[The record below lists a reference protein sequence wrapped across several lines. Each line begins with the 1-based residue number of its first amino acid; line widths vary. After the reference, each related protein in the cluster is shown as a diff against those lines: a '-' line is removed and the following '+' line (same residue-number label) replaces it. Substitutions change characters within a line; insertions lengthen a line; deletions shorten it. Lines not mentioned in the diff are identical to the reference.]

1 MVNRM
6 KNEYI
11 PRLSVIRQVIKH
23 TELEYTFRMD
33 FEGEVKPGQF
43 FEISLPKYGEA
54 PISVSGIGDGTVDFT
69 IRRVGK
75 VTNEIFENYA
85 GDKLFIRGPYGNGFD
100 LEEFKGKELVVIA
113 GGTGLSPVRGVVDYF
128 ARHRD
133 EAECVTLIAGFK
145 SPKDVLFKDDFRF
158 WNERIQVI
166 QTVDT
171 APEGYD
177 GPVGMVTKYIPGLK
191 FADPGNAA
199 FICVGPPVM
208 IKFTVAEILK
218 LGIPEE
224 RIWISHERKMCCG
237 LGKCGHCKI
246 GDTYICLDGPVF
258 NYKTGKNL
266 VD

>member
-85 GDKLFIRGPYGNGFD
+85 GDKLFIRG
-100 LEEFKGKELVVIA
+100 LTAMAL
-113 GGTGLSPVRGVVDYF
+113 
-128 ARHRD
+128 
-133 EAECVTLIAGFK
+133 TLR
-145 SPKDVLFKDDFRF
+145 SLR
-158 WNERIQVI
+158 ERS
-166 QTVDT
+166 
-171 APEGYD
+171 
-177 GPVGMVTKYIPGLK
+177 
-191 FADPGNAA
+191 
-199 FICVGPPVM
+199 
-208 IKFTVAEILK
+208 
-218 LGIPEE
+218 
-224 RIWISHERKMCCG
+224 WW
-237 LGKCGHCKI
+237 
-246 GDTYICLDGPVF
+246 
-258 NYKTGKNL
+258 
-266 VD
+266 